1 MEFPGYRDALHYD
14 LIFYDDYLWLFFLR
28 PGKWRRKKKGG
39 GAENFVPLLMS
50 VSIIRLVVFFF
61 YVRKK
66 GKKKKKKNGIEKVH
80 LIAN

>member
-14 LIFYDDYLWLFFLR
+14 LIFMMITFGFFFFYGLEN
-28 PGKWRRKKKGG
+28 GEEKKGG

-61 YVRKK
+61 M
-66 GKKKKKKNGIEKVH
+66 
-80 LIAN
+80 